1 MMMLILLRCPTG
13 PGFFIAEDSME
24 KVFSTTEAQIE
35 MLRARGMVIQ
45 NAHLAKERIELEN
58 YYKLIN
64 GYKELFL
71 DPSCRG
77 REERYLPG
85 TAFEEV
91 YALYLFDRELRN
103 LFIRYI
109 LEIENNIKSV
119 LAHDFSGKYG
129 HDNYMKISH
138 FDTSVKKWEKKT
150 SAQKIGEIAELISK
164 LQHEI
169 SRQLSKNN
177 GMISHYMLEYGY
189 VPLWVLVNTLTLGTI
204 ATFYCYLRQKDQNDI
219 GRRFGLK
226 PEEMSSFL
234 QVLTIYRNACA
245 HDERLFSLR
254 ALRRNMNPNSISTM
268 PLHRSMKIRV
278 NSGNNPV
285 YGKNDLFA
293 AVMIFKMMLSQESF
307 QTFFLRLEGEME
319 MLERQL
325 HTIPLQSVLYQ
336 MGFPPNWKEIQT
348 L

>member
-35 MLRARGMVIQ
+35 MLKARGMVIQ

-109 LEIENNIKSV
+109 LEIENNIKS
-119 LAHDFSGKYG
+119 
-129 HDNYMKISH
+129 MQ
-138 FDTSVKKWEKKT
+138 SVTGMLNEGMT
-150 SAQKIGEIAELISK
+150 CEEIALKALDGLNPNVLDDFKVEYRCDCSRERVKTALASLGEKELSEMAENENTEVLCHFCGKAYNFSK
-164 LQHEI
+164 QEI
-169 SRQLSKNN
+169 
-177 GMISHYMLEYGY
+177 
-189 VPLWVLVNTLTLGTI
+189 
-204 ATFYCYLRQKDQNDI
+204 
-219 GRRFGLK
+219 
-226 PEEMSSFL
+226 EEM
-234 QVLTIYRNACA
+234 IKR
-245 HDERLFSLR
+245 
-254 ALRRNMNPNSISTM
+254 
-268 PLHRSMKIRV
+268 
-278 NSGNNPV
+278 
-285 YGKNDLFA
+285 
-293 AVMIFKMMLSQESF
+293 
-307 QTFFLRLEGEME
+307 
-319 MLERQL
+319 
-325 HTIPLQSVLYQ
+325 
-336 MGFPPNWKEIQT
+336 
-348 L
+348 